1 MPIYQCCFL
10 DENEE
15 IVQTQVL
22 GSRDE
27 RDARREVMTLMM
39 RVGRFSGYEL
49 WGEGRKIAEYKPVKE
64 TKVRA
69 LDADNAPSTRA
80 VLSENG
86 GNRKSRR
93 RTHGITS

>member
-1 MPIYQCCFL
+1 MPTFQCCFF

-27 RDARREVMTLMM
+27 LDARREAVTLMM

-49 WGEGRKIAEYKPVKE
+49 WGEGRKIAEYRPVKE
-64 TKVRA
+64 
-69 LDADNAPSTRA
+69 
-80 VLSENG
+80 
-86 GNRKSRR
+86 RK
-93 RTHGITS
+93 

>member
-1 MPIYQCCFL
+1 MCPDPWSCRFLEGTHMPTFQCCFF

-27 RDARREVMTLMM
+27 LDARREAVTLMM

-49 WGEGRKIAEYKPVKE
+49 WGEGRKIAEYRPVKE
-64 TKVRA
+64 K
-69 LDADNAPSTRA
+69 
-80 VLSENG
+80 
-86 GNRKSRR
+86 
-93 RTHGITS
+93 

>member
-1 MPIYQCCFL
+1 MPTFRCCFF

-27 RDARREVMTLMM
+27 LDARREAVTLMM

-49 WGEGRKIAEYKPVKE
+49 WG
-64 TKVRA
+64 
-69 LDADNAPSTRA
+69 
-80 VLSENG
+80 
-86 GNRKSRR
+86 
-93 RTHGITS
+93 